1 MVIAIPTDTSGRLAQ
16 VPKRLPCA
24 AVTSTDR
31 LAPQLTAPPCLAAL
45 RAAKHGYSTIQTTIN
60 SRNCALKARKQRFL
74 TAVHIASLRLERS
87 PETLEARCELFICG
101 REVGT

>member
-1 MVIAIPTDTSGRLAQ
+1 MVIAIPTDTGGRLAQ

-60 SRNCALKARKQRFL
+60 SWNCALKARKQRFL
-74 TAVHIASLRLERS
+74 TTVHM
-87 PETLEARCELFICG
+87 EAMAAIHPAPSG
-101 REVGT
+101 RGAARM